1 MTTPMDPAEERRAL
15 VVLLTVIFL
24 MIAGFGL
31 VIPLLPFF
39 AHAFD
44 APAWQVTLLFSA
56 FSVGQFLGEG
66 FWGKLS
72 DRIGRRPVLI
82 VTITMVGLSYAALAF
97 APNMLIAFA
106 IRFAN
111 GFFAGN
117 ISTLQGA
124 LADITPPEKRAGR
137 MGIMGAAFSAGFSTG
152 PAIGG
157 LLAQPSRGALGFQ
170 LPLLVA
176 AGFALASALAVIL
189 LVRESRPKAAPSPI
203 KRMRSAGLRE
213 GFAHPIIRRVVLI
226 SFIVVVGFAGIEAI
240 YGLWTEHEF
249 GWGPRQI
256 GLAFMGIGILG
267 AVCQGLLSGHL
278 ARRYGEAWTLAGGL
292 AFMGLGLVTQ
302 GLSPTWQVAVAG
314 FALVCIGQSICFPN
328 ISALISQAAPPDRQG
343 EMLGLNMSGMA
354 LARIGGPVLAGQM
367 FSLVSPGSPF
377 LFSALLILP
386 ALWFAWAVIKRTPRR
401 A

>member
-82 VTITMVGLSYAALAF
+82 ITITMVGLSYAALAF
-97 APNMLIAFA
+97 APNMLVAFA

-278 ARRYGEAWTLAGGL
+278 ARRYGEAWTLAAGL
-292 AFMGLGLVTQ
+292 AFMGAGLVTQ
-302 GLSPTWQVAVAG
+302 GLSPTWQVAVVG

-386 ALWFAWAVIKRTPRR
+386 ALWFAWAVIKRTPRL

>member
-1 MTTPMDPAEERRAL
+1 MTTPMAPAEERRAL

-82 VTITMVGLSYAALAF
+82 ITITMVGLSYAALAF

-256 GLAFMGIGILG
+256 GLAFMGIGVLG

-278 ARRYGEAWTLAGGL
+278 ARRYGEAWTLAAGL
-292 AFMGLGLVTQ
+292 AFMGAGLVTQ
-302 GLSPTWQVAVAG
+302 GLSPTWQVAVVG